1 MKNAIVLAPHLAA
14 EPHPAAGHDAE
25 EGLGAHMLG
34 HVGLE
39 PGEGGGGLAVHLA
52 APPQALVPPRA
63 RHGLLGEG
71 VHTLQRWHIR
81 SKYLV
86 IVTAVKKI
94 SRNFVGSSS
103 SAGTYHQVL
112 Q

>member
-25 EGLGAHMLG
+25 EGLGADMLG

-71 VHTLQRWHIR
+71 VHTLQRQLL
-81 SKYLV
+81 Y
-86 IVTAVKKI
+86 
-94 SRNFVGSSS
+94 
-103 SAGTYHQVL
+103 
-112 Q
+112 